1 MPSVDGVELWDEGS
15 LENEEASLELELC
28 SEEEAGAVEE
38 DSSFEESAEEALE
51 LEEGGTTGV
60 PQASKRS
67 ESELRVRSA
76 FLFIASILSAQ
87 GKQNDMQLRA
97 PFA

>member
-1 MPSVDGVELWDEGS
+1 MLVEDAL
-15 LENEEASLELELC
+15 LEALEEEASLELEVC
-28 SEEEAGAVEE
+28 SEEEVGVEE

-51 LEEGGTTGV
+51 LEEGAGSP

-67 ESELRVRSA
+67 ESELRVSRA

-87 GKQNDMQLRA
+87 RKQNDMQLRP

>member
-1 MPSVDGVELWDEGS
+1 MDGTELLDEDS
-15 LENEEASLELELC
+15 LEEEEEKASLEIELC
-28 SEEEAGAVEE
+28 SEEEAGVVEE
-38 DSSFEESAEEALE
+38 DPSFEESAEEVPE

-87 GKQNDMQLRA
+87 PKQNDMQLRA

>member
-1 MPSVDGVELWDEGS
+1 MLVEDAL
-15 LENEEASLELELC
+15 LEALEEEASLELELC
-28 SEEEAGAVEE
+28 SEEEVEVEE
-38 DSSFEESAEEALE
+38 DSSFVESAEEEME

-76 FLFIASILSAQ
+76 FLFIASILSTQ
-87 GKQNDMQLRA
+87 RGQNDMQLRA

>member
-1 MPSVDGVELWDEGS
+1 M
-15 LENEEASLELELC
+15 
-28 SEEEAGAVEE
+28 EE
-38 DSSFEESAEEALE
+38 DSSFEESVEGGME
-51 LEEGGTTGV
+51 LEEGGMTGV

-76 FLFIASILSAQ
+76 FLFIASILSVQ
-87 GKQNDMQLRA
+87 RKQNDTQLRP

>member
-1 MPSVDGVELWDEGS
+1 MDGTELLDVDL
-15 LENEEASLELELC
+15 LEEEEEEASLEIELC
-28 SEEEAGAVEE
+28 SEEEVGVEE
-38 DSSFEESAEEALE
+38 DSSFEEPAEEAPE

-87 GKQNDMQLRA
+87 PKQNDMQLRA